1 MKKKGFTLVEL
12 MIVIVIIG
20 ILAAIAIPKF
30 ADMVDKS
37 KEGATKAQL
46 TAMRGALNVYYSDNE
61 GKYIRVPSGTSDQTV
76 ITDTFTVVMVP
87 KYLSSI
93 QPAKLPIKDGNHSCV
108 DLNSTV
114 YHVSIP
120 TANATKDGGW
130 AYDGNELS
138 STFGDLRV
146 NCSGQTLDKKHYWTE
161 F

>member
-1 MKKKGFTLVEL
+1 MKTKKGFTLVEL

-20 ILAAIAIPKF
+20 ILAAVAIPKF

-61 GKYIRVPSGTSDQTV
+61 GKFPNIQGQTNTPTQNNV
-76 ITDTFTVVMVP
+76 LETNLVP

-93 QPAKLPIKDGNHSCV
+93 QPAKLPIKDANHTCTTEST
-108 DLNSTV
+108 TV
-114 YHVSIP
+114 YAVNFP
-120 TANATKDGGW
+120 TANVNNSGGW
-130 AYDGNELS
+130 AYDGNELN

-146 NCSGQTLDKKHYWTE
+146 NCNGMVLNKNKYWTE

>member
-61 GKYIRVPSGTSDQTV
+61 GKFVKVSTGTSNGDD
-76 ITDTFTVVMVP
+76 ISPTFASVMVP
-87 KYLSSI
+87 KYLSAI
-93 QPAKLPIKDGNHSCV
+93 QPAKLPIKNGNHSCV

-120 TANATKDGGW
+120 TANVTTSGGW

-146 NCSGQTLDKKHYWTE
+146 NCNGQTLDKQHYWTE